1 MWSISSTWRLTITY
15 YLLPGPSLSA
25 WLTMAGFEGGSDNQG
40 HWIGFAFRLQQ
51 VIFCVNIAQNKS
63 NFP

>member
-1 MWSISSTWRLTITY
+1 
-15 YLLPGPSLSA
+15 
-25 WLTMAGFEGGSDNQG
+25 MAGFEGGSDNQG